1 MPTEMCL
8 NCSRRLRWQE
18 VIGENAM
25 KVENR
30 APVGA
35 DFIRRIHETRN
46 SIASLGSLQ
55 KTDKSYAK
63 RKCTLKIKGLHESVK
78 CYDLARSAIL

>member
-1 MPTEMCL
+1 
-8 NCSRRLRWQE
+8 
-18 VIGENAM
+18 M

-55 KTDKSYAK
+55 KTDKIVRQEKMHAENK
-63 RKCTLKIKGLHESVK
+63 RVT
-78 CYDLARSAIL
+78 